1 MRAWSAAALLL
12 IAPLL
17 AAGCGGGPVDPSK
30 NVTETFPG
38 TLQPQGGQRF
48 TMSINNTG
56 EFSVKI
62 TALSPNPTS
71 VVGTEFD
78 FGANCE
84 ALVQR
89 NNFSTLNTVVLNG
102 PILQKGP
109 YCVVIYDI
117 GVLTTAQNFT
127 ITVSHP

>member
-1 MRAWSAAALLL
+1 MRVWTAAALLL

-17 AAGCGGGPVDPSK
+17 VAGCGGGPVDPSK
-30 NVTETFPG
+30 NTTETFSG

-71 VVGTEFD
+71 VVGTELD
-78 FGANCE
+78 FGANCDL
-84 ALVQR
+84 LVQR
-89 NNFSTLNTVVLNG
+89 NNFSTLNTQVLAG
-102 PILQKGP
+102 PIVQKGP
-109 YCVVIYDI
+109 YCLLIYDI
-117 GVLTTAQNFT
+117 GVLTTAQTFT